1 MVRRYY
7 NLPSLTQLAV
17 FEAAARH
24 MSFKLAAAELNVTPS
39 AVSRQVKALEEEAGS
54 PLFRREMHAVQL
66 TSEGET
72 LYAVLTRAF
81 GEASE
86 TFERIRK
93 GAAQDAVTLACTTAM
108 ATQWLMRHIGAF
120 WRAHPEIEVNHLISD
135 NARDY
140 RRAEVDLRIRYGYG
154 VWPDE
159 SAHLLFEE
167 EIYPVCGIGFHA
179 AHEGAA
185 PADLPDLALL
195 HVEGVDPIWTNWE
208 EFLRRADIPHGPI
221 TGRRFN
227 NFTVLLQAA
236 QDDQGVALGWH
247 ALIEPLIAAG
257 RLTALTEL
265 RIRAPGAYYLTW
277 NDSRPLSPAAET
289 LKTWLLDVTSAMR
302 AGAA

>member
-39 AVSRQVKALEEEAGS
+39 AVSRQIKALEEEAGC
-54 PLFRREMHAVQL
+54 PLFLREMNAVQL
-66 TSEGET
+66 TAEGSE
-72 LYAVLTRAF
+72 LYTVLARGF
-81 GEASE
+81 GQASE
-86 TFERIRK
+86 TFERIRN
-93 GAAQDAVTLACTTAM
+93 GVSQNAVTLACTGAM
-108 ATQWLMRHIGAF
+108 ASQWLMRQMGAF

-159 SAHLLFEE
+159 TAHLLFGEM
-167 EIYPVCGIGFHA
+167 IYPVCGAGFHA
-179 AHEGAA
+179 AHRDAA
-185 PADLPDLALL
+185 PADLPNLPLL

-208 EFLRRADIPHGPI
+208 EFLRRADIPHGPVL
-221 TGRRFN
+221 GRRFN
-227 NFTVLLQAA
+227 SFTVLLQAA

-247 ALIEPLIAAG
+247 RLVEPLESAG
-257 RLTALTEL
+257 TLRRLTDLALP
-265 RIRAPGAYYLTW
+265 APGAYYLTW
-277 NDSRPLSPAAET
+277 NDNRDLSPAAKT
-289 LKTWLLDVTSAMR
+289 LKAWLMEITARMR
-302 AGAA
+302 AV